1 MKKIALVHDWLVGM
15 RGGERVFEVLCDL
28 YPQADVY
35 TLVYEPSH
43 VSETIRKMKIHTPWS
58 TRHIGFLRRHYRWLL
73 PLMPD
78 IIEDFKLD
86 GYDLVISTSHCVA
99 KGVRVPEDTPHL
111 CYCFT
116 PMRYLWDKYDDYFGS
131 YRKLASWIMPFF
143 AGSLRRW
150 DVSTVA
156 GIRQFIT
163 SSEYVRERIR
173 RHYSREAIVVP
184 PPVECARFAGPRHP
198 EDFFLTVGALE
209 PYKRID
215 VAIKACSRL
224 NIPLKV
230 AGTGSEFKALS
241 RLAGPKTE
249 MLGFVSDT
257 DVADLMSRARCL
269 LFPSDEDFGI
279 VPLEAAAA
287 GCPVIAYG
295 HGGALETVVDGQT
308 GLFFAEQTPESLM
321 EAISRFAPENF
332 DESVMRNHAALYDYP
347 VFREKMSELIT
358 ALSSADRTI
367 KFQSVGMAAKEMTG
381 DVSE

>member
-35 TLVYEPSH
+35 TLAYEPSH

-184 PPVECARFAGPRHP
+184 PPV
-198 EDFFLTVGALE
+198 
-209 PYKRID
+209 
-215 VAIKACSRL
+215 
-224 NIPLKV
+224 
-230 AGTGSEFKALS
+230 
-241 RLAGPKTE
+241 
-249 MLGFVSDT
+249 
-257 DVADLMSRARCL
+257 
-269 LFPSDEDFGI
+269 
-279 VPLEAAAA
+279 
-287 GCPVIAYG
+287 
-295 HGGALETVVDGQT
+295 
-308 GLFFAEQTPESLM
+308 
-321 EAISRFAPENF
+321 
-332 DESVMRNHAALYDYP
+332 
-347 VFREKMSELIT
+347 
-358 ALSSADRTI
+358 
-367 KFQSVGMAAKEMTG
+367 
-381 DVSE
+381 